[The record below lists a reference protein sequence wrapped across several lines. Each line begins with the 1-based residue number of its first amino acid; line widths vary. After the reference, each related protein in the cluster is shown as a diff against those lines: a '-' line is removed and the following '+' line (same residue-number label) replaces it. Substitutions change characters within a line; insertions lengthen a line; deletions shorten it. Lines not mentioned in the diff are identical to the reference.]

1 MDLKLEST
9 KITNDNLKVIEI
21 KELIKARAS
30 KSYNTHAKKKKNTDY
45 YIEKRKKKVR
55 ELRGG

>member
-30 KSYNTHAKKKKNTDY
+30 KSYNTHAKKKKIQIITQKK
-45 YIEKRKKKVR
+45 EKKVR